1 MQIGDIVRF
10 LETLAPPS
18 LQEGYDNAGLLT
30 GSPAWECTG
39 ILVSLDATEEVI
51 LEAKEKGLN
60 LVVAH
65 HPIVFSGLKKING
78 KTYVERAVIAS
89 IKYDIAVYAI
99 HTNLDHVITGVNAK
113 MAERLGLLNCKILQP
128 KTALLRKMFS
138 FVPVSHAEIVRT
150 AIFEAGGGHIGDYS
164 ECSFNAPGK
173 GTFKGGPGTTPFV
186 GEPGRRHEEE
196 ELKIE
201 AIFPAWLEKNI
212 IGAMLKHH
220 PYEEPAYD
228 IIQLSNEWNVVGS
241 GMIGELPSSMTPNDF
256 LQLLKDQFQLTVIR
270 HTLPPAHAIH
280 KVALCGGAGS
290 FLTKTALAAGAHAF
304 VTGDVKYHE
313 FFDAE
318 NRLLLADIGHWES
331 EQFTID
337 LLADHLSGKFP
348 TFAVLK
354 TGVKTNPVEYF
365 S

>member
-10 LETLAPPS
+10 LETVAPLS
-18 LQEGYDNAGLLT
+18 LQEGYDNAGLIT
-30 GSPAWECTG
+30 GSAAWECKG

-51 LEAKEKGLN
+51 LEAKDKGLN

-65 HPIVFSGLKKING
+65 HPIVFSGLKKITG

-89 IKYDIAVYAI
+89 IKHDIAIYAI
-99 HTNLDHVITGVNAK
+99 HTNLDNVIAGVNAK
-113 MAERLGLLNCKILQP
+113 MAERLGLVNCKILQP
-128 KTALLRKMFS
+128 KTALLRKLFS
-138 FVPVSHAEIVRT
+138 FVPVSHAQMVRT
-150 AIFEAGGGHIGDYS
+150 AVFEAGGGHIGDYS

-173 GTFKGGPGTTPFV
+173 GTFKGAAGTDPFV
-186 GEPGRRHEEE
+186 GEPGKLHEEE

-201 AIFPAWLEKNI
+201 VIFPAWLENNI
-212 IGAMLKHH
+212 ISAMLKHH

-228 IIQLSNEWNVVGS
+228 IIQLSNEWGGAGS
-241 GMIGELPSSMTPNDF
+241 GIIGDLPEGITQNDF
-256 LQLLKDQFQLTVIR
+256 LQLLKNQFHLSVIR
-270 HTLPPAHAIH
+270 HTSPSLATIK

-290 FLTKTALAAGAHAF
+290 FLTKAALAAGADAF

-318 NRLLLADIGHWES
+318 NRLFLADIGHWES

-337 LLADHLSGKFP
+337 LLTDHLSGKFP

-354 TGVKTNPVEYF
+354 TGVKTNPVEYYT
-365 S
+365 